1 MAADIGSIL
10 RNLREFYDFSGKH
23 LLAVGAG
30 GGQFAAY
37 GRDARTVTAVERDA
51 AALEA
56 LREAVSG
63 LGLDDRFAYWS
74 GDFADCPVAADVVLF
89 EFCLH
94 EMDDPAAAAAR
105 ALRLAPEAIIL
116 DHAPGSPWI
125 YYGAEDDK
133 VERSW
138 KSLAA
143 FPLARR
149 ADFTTGQ
156 HFADFGELE
165 AKVRPQGQ
173 ESLRRIEPFRGRTS
187 IVIPMIYAA
196 ALLQRPGA

>member
-10 RNLREFYDFSGKH
+10 KNLREFYDFSGKH

-37 GRDARTVTAVERDA
+37 ARDARTVTAVERDA

-63 LGLDDRFAYWS
+63 LGLADRFAYWS
-74 GDFADCPVAADVVLF
+74 GDFVDCQVAADVVLF

-94 EMDDPAAAAAR
+94 EMDDPAGAAAQ
-105 ALRLAPEAIIL
+105 ALRLAPEAVIL

-138 KSLAA
+138 KSLAV
-143 FPLARR
+143 FPPARR
-149 ADFTTGQ
+149 ADFASGQ
-156 HFADFGELE
+156 TFADFGDLE
-165 AKVRPQGQ
+165 AKVRPQGR
-173 ESLRRIEPFRGRTS
+173 ESLRRIEPFRGRTA
-187 IVIPMIYAA
+187 IVIPMTYAA
-196 ALLQRPGA
+196 ALLRRPGA